1 MGCEVGKAMK
11 GTYRFYQEGKLI
23 GESSNLLTS
32 VGKRAIMAYLAQR
45 SVSIGR
51 AISLGTGTKPATVDD
66 NSLEFEFAR
75 AQVTSVSPDYI
86 NGRVIFKTAL
96 VPSMSGKIYEAGLF
110 SQVDAGSFY
119 GSRLLV
125 SFDSASEPWTPAD
138 WTSTNGRIGVDCL
151 RVLALDGA
159 TASSRLSNIYMDLG
173 GYSTADSF
181 LIAGFV
187 NDTNLANVK
196 VQFQNTDNDYFE
208 WTLSSWTPGYNVVSF
223 SKSAAI
229 SVGNPTWDAIIAIN
243 LIVESDGGGDTAVDF
258 DGIRIEDRDYIN
270 PDYYLISRSVLST
283 PIEKKADSPLEIEYT
298 LEVDIT

>member
-1 MGCEVGKAMK
+1 MGCEARQAMR
-11 GTYRFYQEGKLI
+11 GTYRFYQDGELI

-32 VGKRAIMAYLAQR
+32 IGKRAILAYLAQR

-51 AISLGTGTKPATVDD
+51 AISLGTGTTPATVND

-75 AQVTSVSPDYI
+75 AQITSVSPDFI
-86 NGRVIFKTAL
+86 NGQVIFKTAL
-96 VPSMSGKIYEAGLF
+96 TPSMSGKIYEAGLF

-151 RVLALDGA
+151 RVTALDDGN
-159 TASSRLSNIYMDLG
+159 ASSRLSNIYLDLG

-181 LIAGFV
+181 LLAAYV
-187 NDTNLANVK
+187 NDANLANVK

-208 WTLSSWTPGYNVVSF
+208 WTLDTWSAGYNVVSF
-223 SKSAAI
+223 SKSAAV
-229 SVGNPTWDAIIAIN
+229 SVGSPSWDAIIAIN
-243 LIVESDGGGDTAVDF
+243 LIVTSDGGGDTAVDF